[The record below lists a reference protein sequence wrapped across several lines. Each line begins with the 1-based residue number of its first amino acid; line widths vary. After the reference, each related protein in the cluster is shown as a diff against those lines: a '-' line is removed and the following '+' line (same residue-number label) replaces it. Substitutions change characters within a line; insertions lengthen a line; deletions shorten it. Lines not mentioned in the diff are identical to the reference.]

1 MWDHL
6 DQLVREGKLNQLLH
20 HSSSLQGQANLE
32 PRRDASSRPPLGMI
46 NDIFAALGR
55 IGLCPSIVMSVAR
68 LSAKDINPE
77 PKRAKVDIQPT
88 LSFSNEDKIGTI

>member
-1 MWDHL
+1 
-6 DQLVREGKLNQLLH
+6 
-20 HSSSLQGQANLE
+20 
-32 PRRDASSRPPLGMI
+32 MI